1 MPGLARRAPKRA
13 LLAAWMTTLALT
25 VPATAEAHE
34 TEPSAAMEHGA
45 EDAMVRKLAKRDERR
60 WQAMTPGQRRAKAR
74 TAEREALEIAAA
86 TEGDPSEVGQWT
98 QAPFQLPNYA
108 VHAAMLPTG
117 KIMFWGIPFFNDFTN
132 RGEASLWDPALGYG
146 PEAFKD
152 VDPPLLDPDGPEG
165 PQGLV
170 SAPIYCSGQSFLATG
185 ELLVTGGN
193 LLHTWKDPRYESP
206 GGTDLVF
213 TFDPWTETWTQ
224 QPSMNQGRWYP
235 SQLQLGDGTTL
246 IIGGYSDQIPGG
258 INNSDIEVF
267 VPSPVRGGIGTIGRY
282 GSAQK
287 ETNLYPHLAT
297 LPNGDALL
305 AGPGDMD
312 SAILP
317 MSQLGQGPLQW
328 LELGKTSGYRI
339 GGSAFL
345 HPVQRDGSWKVSQI
359 GGYGTIP
366 ESNNLSPAS
375 ADAETIDGTRMGD
388 GWQPDGTMQLGRS
401 FQNTVLLPDESM
413 VTIGGGTGFST
424 TNGNWTIDP
433 SGERRRVEVFDPT
446 TRTWSLGP
454 AQLED
459 RSYHSVALLMPDGRV
474 WSAGDDRYP
483 LASDGMKSRSESAE
497 IYSPPYLFRGPRPAF
512 ETAPQATKYNHQVP
526 VSMNATGAQAEKF
539 VLIAPGAT
547 THGADMQQ
555 RVVPLRVD
563 AQNGN
568 NFTLRAPPRSEMAPP
583 GHYMLF
589 ALSDQG
595 VPAVARW
602 IRLSY

>member
-1 MPGLARRAPKRA
+1 MI
-13 LLAAWMTTLALT
+13 AAIAATLALT
-25 VPATAEAHE
+25 LPATAGAHG
-34 TEPSAAMEHGA
+34 TGPTAAMDHGK
-45 EDAMVRKLAKRDERR
+45 ELELLHKLAKREERK
-60 WQAMTPGQRRAKAR
+60 WKAMTPAERRARAHRVERKAKR
-74 TAEREALEIAAA
+74 LAAA
-86 TEGDPSEVGQWT
+86 TEGDPAEVGQWT
-98 QAPFQLPNYA
+98 QAPFNLPNYA

-117 KIMFWGIPFFNDFTN
+117 KILFWGIPFFNDFTN

-146 PEAFKD
+146 PAAFTD
-152 VDPPLLDPDGPEG
+152 VDPPLVDPDGPQG
-165 PQGLV
+165 PQGMV
-170 SAPIYCSGQSFLATG
+170 PAPIYCAGQSFLPSG

-193 LLHTWKDPRYESP
+193 LAYTWKDSRYSSP
-206 GGTDLVF
+206 GGTPFAF
-213 TFDPWTETWTQ
+213 TFDPWTERWTQ

-235 SQLQLGDGTTL
+235 SQLELGDGTTL
-246 IIGGYSDQIPGG
+246 LVGGYSDRIPGG

-267 VPSPVRGGIGTIGRY
+267 VPPAVRGGIGTIGRY
-282 GSAQK
+282 GSAQR

-317 MSQLGQGPLQW
+317 MSQLGQGPLAWQQ
-328 LELGKTSGYRI
+328 LGKTSGYRI
-339 GGSAFL
+339 GGSAVMS
-345 HPVQRDGSWKVSQI
+345 PVQRDGSWKVTQL

-366 ESNNLSPAS
+366 EANGLSAAS
-375 ADAETIDGTRMGD
+375 ADAETLDGSNLGGGWQSDGTL
-388 GWQPDGTMQLGRS
+388 QLGRS

-413 VTIGGGTGFST
+413 VTIGGGIGFT
-424 TNGNWTIDP
+424 ATNGNWSIDP
-433 SGERRRVEVFDPT
+433 SGERRRVEVFDPA
-446 TRTWSLGP
+446 TRTWKLGP

-483 LASDGMKSRSESAE
+483 LASDGMKSRSETAE

-512 ETAPQATKYNHQVP
+512 DTAPTAAKYNHEIP
-526 VSMNATGAQAEKF
+526 VTMSGSGAAAQKF

-563 AQNGN
+563 GQVGN
-568 NFTLRAPPRSEMAPP
+568 AFTLRAPLRSEMAPP
-583 GHYMLF
+583 GNYMLF
-589 ALSDQG
+589 ALSDTG